1 MPRALC
7 HHCGLPITSARP
19 GPEPAFCCYGCALA
33 WRIVGDQEGG
43 GAPASLLA
51 RFGVAGVLAMNVMI
65 VSILLYTDALAGLGA
80 SVVHVFRGVA
90 LVLSVPVMVILGLPY
105 LVSAAR
111 ELRRALPSTDSLVA
125 LGAFTGFGVSAAHV
139 LRGHGHL
146 YFDTATM
153 LLVLVTLGRLLE
165 ASAKVEASRNLKALL
180 TLSPPRA
187 RVLRGDEE
195 EEVLAESLQPGDQVR
210 VRPGERVPADGAIV
224 TGVSSLQEAALT
236 GEPLPRTVGPGDSAF
251 GGSVNGE
258 GGLIVAVQTAAE
270 DSVVARLGRLVSEA
284 QEHRAPVER
293 LVTRVAAV
301 FVPLV
306 VALAAGAWL
315 LWALRGDAARGGL
328 AALAVLVVA
337 CPCAL
342 GLATPL
348 ALTAALARAA
358 QHAVLLRSGEAL
370 ETLAR
375 VTHVFFDKTGT
386 LTRGQPAVQQLCCA
400 PSTSPDE
407 ALLWLASL
415 ETGSEHPLGRA
426 AVAAARQQRLAL
438 GRVTDF
444 RAVPGR
450 GARGLVAWNGA
461 TRAVFAGTEEWLR
474 AEGFRTPDLP
484 APALGST
491 ALCVAWDGAIQAR
504 ADIADHLRPDAAA
517 ALAALRQAGV
527 RVTVLTGD
535 RREAAEAVAGEL
547 GDIAVRAECTP
558 EAKLAEVRAA
568 RAHGEV
574 VAVVGDGIND
584 APALAAADVG
594 IAMGSGTDL
603 AREAGQ
609 VALLGDDLL
618 RLPWLLGLAR
628 GAYRTIRGNLAWAFG
643 YNALALAAAFAG
655 LLHPLLAALAMLGS
669 SLFVLHNSLRLS
681 RHPAPLPDGHGGRSR
696 QEGLPSPP
704 TPYPPGA
711 TAPSLSSNQ
720 YKNARGPGQ

>member
-293 LVTRVAAV
+293 
-301 FVPLV
+301 
-306 VALAAGAWL
+306 
-315 LWALRGDAARGGL
+315 
-328 AALAVLVVA
+328 
-337 CPCAL
+337 
-342 GLATPL
+342 LATPL